1 MTNSPR
7 RAYLDA
13 NVLIAYLANEPGR
26 GPVVASLLED
36 AERGS
41 IELLTSVLTVT
52 EVAFVASDHASGD
65 GPSAEEDNIAKLW
78 VPESPVKLTDVSM
91 RVAERARD
99 IVRTAR
105 SSDMK
110 GVKPPDAIHL
120 ASAEVHGCQ
129 HFFTY
134 EGETTRAQWA
144 HWVALAV
151 DEPYTDNPQLD
162 LN

>member
-13 NVLIAYLANEPGR
+13 NVLIAYLANEPSR

-65 GPSAEEDNIAKLW
+65 DPSAEEDNIAKLW

-105 SSDMK
+105 RSEMK

-134 EGETTRAQWA
+134 EGEATREQWA

-151 DEPYTDNPQLD
+151 DEPYTHNPQLD